1 MSKAE
6 QERGTE
12 ELVSGLST
20 RFVELRRRA
29 GMTQQGVADAM
40 GKSRAGKMPAGRL
53 ERGGVQSASL
63 LTVAEYLRA
72 VRAGFGDA
80 KDVLDRYTS
89 LPIPEPVRKLAEA
102 APLPR
107 ISAGGPNLECVQGR
121 AAAFP
126 EKRELCSRNPK
137 EKPDIQTLRV
147 RRRAGYWMLR
157 RVFEYY
163 LRSGLDTGG
172 IPATSGFRRSMA
184 AYGRRVFNAYFR
196 TRGMKEAKRPERLA
210 RLRDWADKH
219 HFDRTLAEYMELVAS
234 LAFEDMREHDELDWM
249 PPPDEALAIM
259 AVKPRHRVV
268 TDAQM
273 CLAEWRE
280 VATRYNS
287 ATQAVYARAHKTAT
301 DVVAAVHCDARTAFR
316 YKLAVNRAA
325 NIASFTAPD
334 TKERRRSVADFNAT
348 SWPPDMDRTLLA
360 RALAVA
366 LEVWDSGRP
375 ALPPS
380 PGPKPL

>member
-1 MSKAE
+1 
-6 QERGTE
+6 
-12 ELVSGLST
+12 
-20 RFVELRRRA
+20 
-29 GMTQQGVADAM
+29 MTQQGVADAM

-72 VRAGFGDA
+72 VRAGFGDL

-89 LPIPEPVRKLAEA
+89 LPILEPARKLAEA

-107 ISAGGPNLECVQGR
+107 LSSGGLNLECVQRR
-121 AAAFP
+121 AAAFQ
-126 EKRELCSRNPK
+126 EKRELRSRT
-137 EKPDIQTLRV
+137 PDTDHELEVLRV
-147 RRRAGYWMLR
+147 RRRAGYWVLR

-163 LRSGLDTGG
+163 LHSGLDTGG

-196 TRGMKEAKRPERLA
+196 TRGKKEPKRAERLA
-210 RLRDWADKH
+210 RLREWTEKH

-249 PPPDEALAIM
+249 PPPDEAFAIM
-259 AVKPRHRVV
+259 AVKPKHRVV

-273 CLAEWRE
+273 CLAEWWE
-280 VATRYNS
+280 VANRYNN
-287 ATQAVYARAHKTAT
+287 ATQAVYARAHKAAT
-301 DVVAAVHCDARTAFR
+301 DAVAAVHCDARTAFR
-316 YKLAVNRAA
+316 YVLAVNRAT

-334 TKERRRSVADFNAT
+334 TRERRRSVAYFNAT
-348 SWPPDMDRTLLA
+348 DWPPDIDRTLLA